1 LRNKLDTPVAELG
14 VGGIKSWVYNLIDKI
29 AIPGAIL
36 LGIFF
41 ALLALYKILFQP
53 DKDKLTQIKGLVI
66 RWVIGIALMVSAKFF
81 GKLLYNDILY
91 SGEIGVNQF
100 SASTIV
106 AQVYDLLL
114 FLYWRYFII

>member
-1 LRNKLDTPVAELG
+1 VQVKPVGRFDITLDKVREPIANKLDTPVAELG

-66 RWVIGIALMVSAKFF
+66 R
-81 GKLLYNDILY
+81 
-91 SGEIGVNQF
+91 
-100 SASTIV
+100 
-106 AQVYDLLL
+106 
-114 FLYWRYFII
+114 